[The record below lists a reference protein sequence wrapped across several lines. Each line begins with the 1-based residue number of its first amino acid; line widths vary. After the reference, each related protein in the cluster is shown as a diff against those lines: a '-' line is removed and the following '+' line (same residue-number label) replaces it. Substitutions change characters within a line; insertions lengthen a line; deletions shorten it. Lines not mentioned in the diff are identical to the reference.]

1 MAQLHVIRDR
11 TRSTWE
17 ILLVIILDRR
27 FFAMGKRNERERERE
42 ISVLY
47 DQRVIG

>member
-1 MAQLHVIRDR
+1 VIRDR

-27 FFAMGKRNERERERE
+27 FFAMGKRNERERD